1 MYHFHVKNAYIKMSV
16 WTISER
22 KRKTLVIGLAL
33 RRGQGALK
41 VLVKISLTFISLC
54 KQSHSG

>member
-22 KRKTLVIGLAL
+22 KRKTPVIGLAL